1 MKIGDLVNLIAGGS
15 NGYDEDSIPEDFTF
29 GLVVEISKGGL
40 IRVLWR
46 HEASGSGF
54 WYYRGELSVVTAS

>member
-1 MKIGDLVNLIAGGS
+1 MKIGDLVNLIAGTPF
-15 NGYDEDSIPEDFTF
+15 DDSIPEDFTF

-54 WYYRGELSVVTAS
+54 WYYRGELSVATAS